1 MDRDSGETCND
12 QLGHMEI
19 LLDSVE
25 FDLNLPP
32 ELLYGIRHGQ
42 TLSAAPSKGSQYKS
56 PTATYNRMD
65 TRYVSARSTEKCL
78 GGSSFTQM
86 FRRENLNSDLLTPRR
101 LNSTWISG
109 PHHFQQISS
118 KTHLTHLVSKH

>member
-1 MDRDSGETCND
+1 MASTSTRVSRPEEEGVKRLVAMAGERDSGETCND

-65 TRYVSARSTEKCL
+65 TGHTICVSSL
-78 GGSSFTQM
+78 
-86 FRRENLNSDLLTPRR
+86 D
-101 LNSTWISG
+101 
-109 PHHFQQISS
+109 
-118 KTHLTHLVSKH
+118 